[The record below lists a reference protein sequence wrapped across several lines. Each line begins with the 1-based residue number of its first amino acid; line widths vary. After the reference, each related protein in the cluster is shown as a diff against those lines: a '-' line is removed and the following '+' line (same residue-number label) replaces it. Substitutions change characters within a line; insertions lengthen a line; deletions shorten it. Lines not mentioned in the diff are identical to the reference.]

1 MKLSRLSI
9 FSVALLIL
17 ATSCRES
24 IQDDSDGWA
33 AEETSL
39 VTPADYRA
47 IVRSMYL
54 EGRNIAETVDIFL
67 EVQADPKNNETEKLL
82 ADARASFSSVKISEI
97 ESQLQ
102 ALGCPSHLSGTHKAT
117 EDLHGCLEDL
127 GSYLDDPTR
136 IDTNGFQRS
145 MVRFIAAYDRLD
157 SALPK

>member
-9 FSVALLIL
+9 ISLSLLIL

-33 AEETSL
+33 GEETSL

-54 EGRNIAETVDIFL
+54 EGRSIAETVDIIL
-67 EVQADPKNNETEKLL
+67 EVQADPKNNETEKLI
-82 ADARASFSSVKISEI
+82 AQSRASFSIVKISEI
-97 ESQLQ
+97 GTQLQ
-102 ALGCPSHLSGTHKAT
+102 ALGNPPHLSGTHKAA
-117 EDLHGCLEDL
+117 EDLQGCLEDL

-136 IDTNGFQRS
+136 IETNGFQRS
-145 MVRFIAAYDRLD
+145 MVRFVAAYDRLD
-157 SALPK
+157 SALPE